1 MESVFNR
8 PYNGRTDADSLGKNR
23 QEKKMMMCKD
33 TEHDSTEEKV
43 KISPQKFKAGLKR
56 LLSVSKEELDGR
68 VRKDREKRRDKRK
81 PN

>member
-1 MESVFNR
+1 
-8 PYNGRTDADSLGKNR
+8 
-23 QEKKMMMCKD
+23 MCKD

-56 LLSVSKEELDGR
+56 LLSVSKEELDAR
-68 VRKDREKRRDKRK
+68 VRRDRQQRRIKRK